1 MKMTNP
7 LKSIFLLLLLMF
19 IGIQNIAAAIVTYT
33 TEGGKFYVNGVEYQ
47 GYKATA
53 PNASGGIETIGHF
66 ARITSLKNVTTAE
79 CVIPKN
85 VSNGGQEYIVE
96 GISATFYGYVNNIIT
111 SLTFSAEVGADI
123 ERFYKNFW
131 GTTIWLYDLE
141 GEDRGV
147 NFSNLNLPKLKT
159 LSLPKFRQTGTV
171 DDWKFD
177 FPALTDVYVTDGCPT
192 LSGGMFIHASQITM
206 HIQPQYI
213 KESMQYAAVWSDFKA
228 IVPFSWNYSLA
239 FWNYSKRNVKLY
251 SLGNKDYSS
260 ATPLPPPSVTGK
272 EYGYKSMVGNLGENY
287 LLTCEYD
294 PETED
299 VPTLT
304 RNDEPIDEND
314 LFEVEEGVVGYQE
327 SNLHE
332 HVSYKVNANHKQCR
346 VTFNG
351 GEGYIAGTY
360 EIRRDGTRH
369 NGNIFN
375 GFIDCDYGS
384 EVRLTMPATPY
395 LLNDDLKLTFYNT
408 GTPQNITLPTPVDGN
423 YEIVFSVPSIS
434 SARFSYAYVVPQGEG
449 ESIPDPVITLMR
461 MGEGEVKLTKFWEW
475 DHRENEYRYEQTI
488 NCVNPTTSIAIP
500 LPEDEGW
507 GYRLEVTP
515 LKGQKLRNLLVGYI
529 MPADD
534 EGSERIYWGD
544 YLATATNHYN
554 ATTNTY
560 TFTVDME
567 NGGGDD
573 FGMEDYNILVDMG
586 PTETIVEDGY
596 KQTIVCKGSTQS
608 KVWFSGETSTE
619 LSGDCAATVIMD
631 DESDYDHFV
640 TINLAKGEK
649 FTAYRDGEDVTSQF
663 EYYGDAYHYEF
674 FDESY
679 FYASGWTF
687 IFEKDEN
694 VVTGYDWTVVGQT
707 LPEETKLTIV
717 YKEGEEEEVEEVHV
731 LNAGANKIHIN
742 ASGLQSVRFDLPRVN
757 DATPQISCDGQD
769 RISDLT
775 LSGNTYSLTVP
786 EMQVTDAT
794 WLVGQQSSQTQWTVV
809 RNENTIGAELIVTRG
824 AKSDTLTCNSLA
836 TSVSI
841 TSASSAKLR
850 VLTKVGSNFDV
861 YLTGYG
867 TTQKISVIKAVR
879 VITGLDLIPSKDLV
893 DAVATNGPQLLMED
907 VSLADAMDIYHK
919 IVVAGGTVSFEA
931 KDNTNSSATIPLK
944 VLRDGVNVTSEGT
957 TDGDFLCFTTSS
969 DDLTGTTWV
978 ITTDEAY
985 DRFDVNR
992 DGTVSIADVT
1002 TLVNK
1007 ILGKPTE

>member
-1 MKMTNP
+1 MKTTKIF
-7 LKSIFLLLLLMF
+7 KSIFLLLLLMF

-33 TEGGKFYVNGVEYQ
+33 PEGGKFYVDGVEYQ

-53 PNASGGIETIGHF
+53 PNSSGGIETIGHF
-66 ARITSLKNVTTAE
+66 ARITSLRDVTTAE
-79 CVIPKN
+79 CVIPEN
-85 VSNGGQEYIVE
+85 VSNGGFEYLVE

-123 ERFYKNFW
+123 ERYYKNFW

-171 DDWKFD
+171 GDWTFD

-239 FWNYSKRNVKLY
+239 FWNYSKRYVKIY
-251 SLGNKDYSS
+251 SLGNEDYSETS
-260 ATPLPPPSVTGK
+260 LPDYLVGGK
-272 EYGYKSMVGNLGENY
+272 ENGFKSTDGNLGENY
-287 LLTCEYD
+287 LVTCEYD

-299 VPTLT
+299 VPTVT
-304 RNDEPIDEND
+304 RNDEPIDETD

-332 HVSYKVNANHKQCR
+332 HVSYKVNANHKHCR

-384 EVRLTMPATPY
+384 EVKLTMPATPY
-395 LLNDDLKLTFYNT
+395 LLNNDLKLTLYNT
-408 GTPQNITLPTPVDGN
+408 GTPLNIALPTPVDGN

-434 SARFSYAYVVPQGEG
+434 SARFSYAYVIPQGEG

-529 MPADD
+529 MPEDN
-534 EGSERIYWGD
+534 EGKERIYWGD
-544 YLATATNHYN
+544 YLNWTSYD

-573 FGMEDYNILVDMG
+573 FGMEDYNVLVDMG

-596 KQTIVCKGSTQS
+596 KQSIVCKGSTQS

-619 LSGDCAATVIMD
+619 LSGDCAATVVMD

-663 EYYGDAYHYEF
+663 EYYSDAYHYEF

-679 FYASGWTF
+679 FYASGWTI

-694 VVTGYDWTVVGQT
+694 VVTGYDWTVVGQS

-717 YKEGEEEEVEEVHV
+717 YEDEEEEHV
-731 LNAGANKIHIN
+731 LNAGVNDIHIN
-742 ASGLQSVRFDLPRVN
+742 ASGLQYVRFDLPRVN

-786 EMQVTDAT
+786 EMQVTDAI
-794 WLVGQQSSQTQWTVV
+794 WLVGQQSSQMQWTAV
-809 RNENTIGAELIVTRG
+809 RNEDTIGAELIVTRG
-824 AKSDTLTCNSLA
+824 AKSDTLTCNALA
-836 TSVSI
+836 TSASI

-861 YLTGYG
+861 DLTGYG
-867 TTQKISVIKAVR
+867 TNKIAVIKAVR
-879 VITGLDLIPSKDLV
+879 EITGLDLKDSKDLV
-893 DAVATNGPQLLMED
+893 EATANGPQLLKTN
-907 VSLADAMDIYHK
+907 VSLAEVMDIQHR
-919 IVVAGGTVSFEA
+919 IAVVGGTVSIEA
-931 KDNTNSSATIPLK
+931 TDATNNSGTIPLK
-944 VLRDGVNVTSEGT
+944 VLRDGVNVTSQGT
-957 TDGDFLCFTTSS
+957 LEGDFLCFTVS
-969 DDLTGTTWV
+969 DEDLTGTTWV

-992 DGTVSIADVT
+992 DGSISIADVT

-1007 ILGKPTE
+1007 ILGKE

>member
-1 MKMTNP
+1 METTKNF
-7 LKSIFLLLLLMF
+7 KSIFLLLLLMF

-33 TEGGKFYVNGVEYQ
+33 TEGGKFYVEGVEYQ

-123 ERFYKNFW
+123 ERFYTNFW
-131 GTTIWLYDLE
+131 GTTTIWLYDLE

-159 LSLPKFRQTGTV
+159 LSLPNFRQTGTV

-213 KESMQYAAVWSDFKA
+213 KESMQYAAVWSDFKD

-239 FWNYSKRNVKLY
+239 FWNYSKRYVKIY

-299 VPTLT
+299 VPTVT

-314 LFEVEEGVVGYQE
+314 LFEVDEGVVGYQE

-332 HVSYKVNANHKQCR
+332 HVSYKVNANHKQCQ
-346 VTFNG
+346 VTFYG

-369 NGNIFN
+369 YGNIFN
-375 GFIDCDYGS
+375 GSIDCDYGS
-384 EVRLTMPATPY
+384 EVKLTMPATPY
-395 LLNDDLKLTFYNT
+395 LLNNNLKLTLFGST
-408 GTPQNITLPTPVDGN
+408 VTTQNITLPTPVDGN

-434 SARFSYAYVVPQGEG
+434 RAHFSYAYVIPQGEG

-475 DHRENEYRYEQTI
+475 GEQDEAYRNIETI
-488 NCVNPTTSIAIP
+488 NCVNPITSIAIP
-500 LPEDEGW
+500 LPEDDGW

-529 MPADD
+529 MKGDNGAP
-534 EGSERIYWGD
+534 SKIYWGD
-544 YLATATNHYN
+544 YLSWTSCDT
-554 ATTNTY
+554 TTNTY

-567 NGGGDD
+567 QGGGDE
-573 FGMEDYNILVDMG
+573 FGKEDYNVLVDMG

-608 KVWFSGETSTE
+608 KVWFSGETSTV

-663 EYYGDAYHYEF
+663 EYYSDAYHYEF

-694 VVTGYDWTVVGQT
+694 VVTGYDWTVVGQS
-707 LPEETKLTIV
+707 LFEETKLTIV

-786 EMQVTDAT
+786 EMQVTDAV
-794 WLVGQQSSQTQWTVV
+794 WLVGQQSSQMQWTAV
-809 RNENTIGAELIVTRG
+809 RNEDTIGAELIVTRG

-836 TSVSI
+836 TSASI

-861 YLTGYG
+861 KLTGYG
-867 TTQKISVIKAVR
+867 TNKIAVIYAVKE
-879 VITGLDLIPSKDLV
+879 ITGLGLKESKDLV
-893 DAVATNGPQLLMED
+893 DATANEPQLLKGN
-907 VSLADAMDIYHK
+907 VSLEKVMDIQHR
-919 IVVAGGTVSFEA
+919 IVIAGGTVSIEL
-931 KDNTNSSATIPLK
+931 KDATGAIPLK

-957 TDGDFLCFTTSS
+957 LEGDFLCFTVSNE
-969 DDLTGTTWV
+969 DLTGTTWV

-992 DGTVSIADVT
+992 DGSISIADVT

-1007 ILGKPTE
+1007 ILGKE

>member
-1 MKMTNP
+1 MKTTRT

-33 TEGGKFYVNGVEYQ
+33 TEGGKFYVEGVEYQ

-123 ERFYKNFW
+123 ERFYTNFW
-131 GTTIWLYDLE
+131 GTTTIWLYDLE

-159 LSLPKFRQTGTV
+159 LSLPNFRQTGTV

-239 FWNYSKRNVKLY
+239 FWNYSKRIVKLY

-287 LLTCEYD
+287 LVTCEYD

-299 VPTLT
+299 VPTVT

-346 VTFNG
+346 VTFYG

-384 EVRLTMPATPY
+384 EVKLTMPATPY
-395 LLNDDLKLTFYNT
+395 LLNNDLKLTLYNT
-408 GTPQNITLPTPVDGN
+408 GTTQNIALPTPVDGN

-434 SARFSYAYVVPQGEG
+434 SARFSYAYVIPQG

-475 DHRENEYRYEQTI
+475 DNRENEYRNEQTI

-500 LPEDEGW
+500 LPEDKGW

-529 MPADD
+529 MKGDNGAP
-534 EGSERIYWGD
+534 SKIYWGD
-544 YLATATNHYN
+544 YLSWTSCDT
-554 ATTNTY
+554 TTNTY
-560 TFTVDME
+560 TFTVDTE
-567 NGGGDD
+567 QGGGDE
-573 FGMEDYNILVDMG
+573 FGMEDYNVLVDMG

-596 KQTIVCKGSTQS
+596 KQAIVCKGSTQS

-674 FDESY
+674 ADESY

-694 VVTGYDWTVVGQT
+694 VVTGYDWTVVGQS

-742 ASGLQSVRFDLPRVN
+742 ASGLQSVRFDLPRMN

-775 LSGNTYSLTVP
+775 LSGNTYSLIVP
-786 EMQVTDAT
+786 EMQVTDAV
-794 WLVGQQSSQTQWTVV
+794 WLVGQQSSQTQWTAV
-809 RNENTIGAELIVTRG
+809 RNEDTIGAELIVTRA

-836 TSVSI
+836 TSASI

-861 YLTGYG
+861 YLTGYTENHKKPIVNIVMQVLG
-867 TTQKISVIKAVR
+867 LHLYEAVNF
-879 VITGLDLIPSKDLV
+879 VNASPSE
-893 DAVATNGPQLLMED
+893 PQLLMEN
-907 VSLADAMDIYHK
+907 VSLEEVMDIQHR
-919 IVVAGGTVSFEA
+919 IVIVGGTVSIKA
-931 KDNTNSSATIPLK
+931 KDATNNSSAIPLK

-957 TDGDFLCFTTSS
+957 LEGDFLCFTVSNE
-969 DDLTGTTWV
+969 DLTGTTWV

-992 DGTVSIADVT
+992 DGSISIADVT

-1007 ILGKPTE
+1007 ILGKQTE

>member
-1 MKMTNP
+1 MTNP

-131 GTTIWLYDLE
+131 GTTIWLYDLT

-239 FWNYSKRNVKLY
+239 FWNYSKRIVKLY
-251 SLGNKDYSS
+251 SLGNEDYSETS
-260 ATPLPPPSVTGK
+260 HPAYLVGGR
-272 EYGYKSMVGNLGENY
+272 EYGYKSIDGNLGENY

-304 RNDEPIDEND
+304 RNDEPIDETD

-327 SNLHE
+327 SDLHE

-369 NGNIFN
+369 YGNIFN

-384 EVRLTMPATPY
+384 EVKLTMPATPY
-395 LLNDDLKLTFYNT
+395 LLNNDLKLTLYNT
-408 GTPQNITLPTPVDGN
+408 GTTQNITLPTPVDGN

-434 SARFSYAYVVPQGEG
+434 SARFSYAYVIPQGEG

-596 KQTIVCKGSTQS
+596 KQSIVCKGSTQS

-663 EYYGDAYHYEF
+663 EYYSDAYHYEF

-679 FYASGWTF
+679 FYASGWTI

-731 LNAGANKIHIN
+731 LNAGVNDIHIN
-742 ASGLQSVRFDLPRVN
+742 ASGLQLVRFDLPRMN

-769 RISDLT
+769 RISELT
-775 LSGNTYSLTVP
+775 LSGNTYSLIVP
-786 EMQVTDAT
+786 EMQVTDAI
-794 WLVGQQSSQTQWTVV
+794 WLVGQQSNQMQWTAV

-867 TTQKISVIKAVR
+867 TNKIKVIYAVKE
-879 VITGLDLIPSKDLV
+879 ITGLGLKESKDLV
-893 DAVATNGPQLLMED
+893 DATANGPQLLKGN
-907 VSLADAMDIYHK
+907 VSLADVMDIQHR
-919 IVVAGGTVSFEA
+919 IVIVGGTVSIEL
-931 KDNTNSSATIPLK
+931 KDATGTIPLK

-957 TDGDFLCFTTSS
+957 LEGDFLCFTVSNE
-969 DDLTGTTWV
+969 DLTGTTWV

>member
-1 MKMTNP
+1 MKTTRT

-123 ERFYKNFW
+123 ERFYTNFW

-159 LSLPKFRQTGTV
+159 LSSPNFRQTGTV

-213 KESMQYAAVWSDFKA
+213 KESMQYAAVWSDFKD

-299 VPTLT
+299 VPTVT

-332 HVSYKVNANHKQCR
+332 HVSYKVNANHKHCQ
-346 VTFNG
+346 VTFDG

-375 GFIDCDYGS
+375 GSIDCDYGS
-384 EVRLTMPATPY
+384 EVKLTMPATPY
-395 LLNDDLKLTFYNT
+395 LLNNDLKLTLYGST
-408 GTPQNITLPTPVDGN
+408 VTTQNITLPTPVDGN

-434 SARFSYAYVVPQGEG
+434 RADFSYAYVIPQGEG

-475 DHRENEYRYEQTI
+475 GEQDEAYRNIETI

-500 LPEDEGW
+500 LPSTGNNGW

-529 MPADD
+529 MKGDNGAP
-534 EGSERIYWGD
+534 SKIYWGD
-544 YLATATNHYN
+544 YLSWTSCDT
-554 ATTNTY
+554 TTNTY

-567 NGGGDD
+567 QGGGDE
-573 FGMEDYNILVDMG
+573 FGKEDYNVLVDMG

-596 KQTIVCKGSTQS
+596 KQSIVCKGSTQS
-608 KVWFSGETSTE
+608 KVWFSGETSTV

-663 EYYGDAYHYEF
+663 EYYSDAYHYEF
-674 FDESY
+674 ADESY
-679 FYASGWTF
+679 FYASGWTI

-731 LNAGANKIHIN
+731 LNPGANKIHIN

-786 EMQVTDAT
+786 EMQVTDAV
-794 WLVGQQSSQTQWTVV
+794 WLVGQQSNQMQWTAV
-809 RNENTIGAELIVTRG
+809 RNEDTIGAELIVTRG
-824 AKSDTLTCNSLA
+824 EKSDTLTCNSLA

-861 YLTGYG
+861 NLTGYG
-867 TTQKISVIKAVR
+867 TNKIAVIYAVKE
-879 VITGLDLIPSKDLV
+879 ITGLGLKESKDLV
-893 DAVATNGPQLLMED
+893 DATANGPQLLKGN
-907 VSLADAMDIYHK
+907 VSLAEVMDIQHR
-919 IVVAGGTVSFEA
+919 IVIAGGTVIIEA
-931 KDNTNSSATIPLK
+931 KDATNNSSAIPLK

-957 TDGDFLCFTTSS
+957 LEGDFLCFTVSNE
-969 DDLTGTTWV
+969 DLTGTTWV

-992 DGTVSIADVT
+992 DGSISIADVT

-1007 ILGKPTE
+1007 ILGKE

>member
-1 MKMTNP
+1 MKTTKIF
-7 LKSIFLLLLLMF
+7 KSIFLLLLLMF

-33 TEGGKFYVNGVEYQ
+33 TEGGKFYVDGVEYQ

-53 PNASGGIETIGHF
+53 PNSSGGIETIGHF
-66 ARITSLKNVTTAE
+66 ARITSLRDVTTAE
-79 CVIPKN
+79 CVIPEN
-85 VSNGGQEYIVE
+85 VSNGGFEYLVE

-123 ERFYKNFW
+123 ERFYTNFW
-131 GTTIWLYDLE
+131 GTTTIWLYDLE

-171 DDWKFD
+171 GDWTFD

-228 IVPFSWNYSLA
+228 IVPFSWHYSLA
-239 FWNYSKRNVKLY
+239 FWNYSKRIVKLY

-287 LLTCEYD
+287 LVTCEYD

-299 VPTLT
+299 VPTVT

-314 LFEVEEGVVGYQE
+314 LFEVEDGVVGYQE

-369 NGNIFN
+369 YGNIFN

-384 EVRLTMPATPY
+384 EVKLTMPATPY
-395 LLNDDLKLTFYNT
+395 LLNNDLKLTLYNT
-408 GTPQNITLPTPVDGN
+408 GTTQNIALPTPVDGN

-434 SARFSYAYVVPQGEG
+434 SARFSYAYVIPQGEG

-567 NGGGDD
+567 QGGGDE

-586 PTETIVEDGY
+586 PTETVVEDGY
-596 KQTIVCKGSTQS
+596 KQSIVCKGSTQS

-619 LSGDCAATVIMD
+619 LTGDCAATVVMD
-631 DESDYDHFV
+631 DKSDYDHFV

-663 EYYGDAYHYEF
+663 EYYSDAYHYEF
-674 FDESY
+674 VDESY
-679 FYASGWTF
+679 FYPSGWTI

-694 VVTGYDWTVVGQT
+694 VVTGYDWTVVGQS
-707 LPEETKLTIV
+707 LPEETKLTVV
-717 YKEGEEEEVEEVHV
+717 YQEADEQAEEEVYV
-731 LNAGANKIHIN
+731 LNSGANKIHIN
-742 ASGLQSVRFDLPRVN
+742 ASGLQYVRFDLPRVN
-757 DATPQISCDGQD
+757 DATPQITRDGQD
-769 RISDLT
+769 CISDLT
-775 LSGNTYSLTVP
+775 LSGNTYTLTVP
-786 EMQVTDAT
+786 EMQVTDAV
-794 WLVGQQSSQTQWTVV
+794 WLVGQQSSQMQWTAV
-809 RNENTIGAELIVTRG
+809 RNEDTIGAELIVTRG
-824 AKSDTLTCNSLA
+824 EKSDTLTCNSLA

-841 TSASSAKLR
+841 TSATSAKLR

-861 YLTGYG
+861 KLTGYG
-867 TTQKISVIKAVR
+867 TNKIAVIKAVR
-879 VITGLDLIPSKDLV
+879 EITELDLKDSKDLV
-893 DAVATNGPQLLMED
+893 EATANGPKLLKGN
-907 VSLADAMDIYHK
+907 VSLAEVMDIQHR
-919 IVVAGGTVSFEA
+919 IAVVGGTVSIEA
-931 KDNTNSSATIPLK
+931 KDAINTIPLK
-944 VLRDGVNVTSEGT
+944 VLRDGVNVTSQGT
-957 TDGDFLCFTTSS
+957 LDGDFLCFTVSNE
-969 DDLTGTTWV
+969 DLTGTTWV

-985 DRFDVNR
+985 DRYDVNR
-992 DGTVSIADVT
+992 DGHITIADVT
-1002 TLVNK
+1002 KLVNV
-1007 ILGKPTE
+1007 ILGKE

>member
-1 MKMTNP
+1 METTKNF
-7 LKSIFLLLLLMF
+7 KSIFLLLLLMF

-159 LSLPKFRQTGTV
+159 LSLPNFRQTGTV

-228 IVPFSWNYSLA
+228 IVPFSWHYSLA
-239 FWNYSKRNVKLY
+239 FWNHSKRYVKIY
-251 SLGNKDYSS
+251 SLGNEDYSETS
-260 ATPLPPPSVTGK
+260 HPAYLVGGR
-272 EYGYKSMVGNLGENY
+272 EYGYKSIDGNLGENY

-304 RNDEPIDEND
+304 RNDEPIDETD

-327 SNLHE
+327 SDLHE
-332 HVSYKVNANHKQCR
+332 HVSYKVNANHKHCR

-384 EVRLTMPATPY
+384 EVKLTMPATPY
-395 LLNDDLKLTFYNT
+395 LLNNNLKLTLYGST
-408 GTPQNITLPTPVDGN
+408 VTTQNITLPTPVDGN

-434 SARFSYAYVVPQGEG
+434 AARFSYAYVIPQGEG

-475 DHRENEYRYEQTI
+475 DHQENEYRNEQTI

-573 FGMEDYNILVDMG
+573 FGMEDYNVLVDMG

-596 KQTIVCKGSTQS
+596 KQSIVCKGSTQS

-674 FDESY
+674 ADESY
-679 FYASGWTF
+679 FYASGWTI

-717 YKEGEEEEVEEVHV
+717 YKEGEEEEVEEVYT
-731 LNAGANKIHIN
+731 LNSGANKIHIN
-742 ASGLQSVRFDLPRVN
+742 ASGLQSARFDIQQMTSYVPM
-757 DATPQISCDGQD
+757 ISCDGVDMSD
-769 RISDLT
+769 R
-775 LSGNTYSLTVP
+775 LSLVDGVQSLSVP
-786 EMQVTDAT
+786 ALQILDAT
-794 WLVGQQSSQTQWTVV
+794 WVIGTQEATAWTIVKTDNVV
-809 RNENTIGAELIVTRG
+809 GAEVVVAYDSENVTT
-824 AKSDTLTCNSLA
+824 SLTDRSTDVPIQKAL
-836 TSVSI
+836 
-841 TSASSAKLR
+841 SAVLR
-850 VLTKVGSNFDV
+850 VPRSLTSTTYDL
-861 YLTGYG
+861 YLTGYANG
-867 TTQKISVIKAVR
+867 QKMAVIKAIR
-879 VITGLDLIPSKDLV
+879 SIIPDLGLAEASALLNEPFPIFLKAYDNLQDAQAAKTTLEATENASITTNVMQPSNLSTCV
-893 DAVATNGPQLLMED
+893 M
-907 VSLADAMDIYHK
+907 
-919 IVVAGGTVSFEA
+919 
-931 KDNTNSSATIPLK
+931 
-944 VLRDGVNVTSEGT
+944 RDGNDVTSQATEQ
-957 TDGDFLCFTTSS
+957 DGYICFSLS
-969 DDLTGTTWV
+969 GEALTKSTWV
-978 ITTDEAY
+978 ILTEDDLKRY
-985 DRFDVNR
+985 DCNR
-992 DGTVSIADVT
+992 DGQISIADVT

-1007 ILGKPTE
+1007 ILGKE

>member
-1 MKMTNP
+1 METTKNF
-7 LKSIFLLLLLMF
+7 KSIFLLLLLMF

-33 TEGGKFYVNGVEYQ
+33 TEGGKFYVEGVEYQ

-123 ERFYKNFW
+123 ERFYTNFW
-131 GTTIWLYDLE
+131 GTTTIWLYDLE

-159 LSLPKFRQTGTV
+159 LSLPNFRQTGTV

-213 KESMQYAAVWSDFKA
+213 KESMQYAAVWSDFKD

-239 FWNYSKRNVKLY
+239 FWNYSKRYVKIY

-299 VPTLT
+299 VPTVT

-314 LFEVEEGVVGYQE
+314 LFEVDEGVVGYQE

-332 HVSYKVNANHKQCR
+332 HVSYKVNANHKQCQM
-346 VTFNG
+346 TFYG

-369 NGNIFN
+369 YGNIFN
-375 GFIDCDYGS
+375 GSIDCDYGS
-384 EVRLTMPATPY
+384 EVKLTMPATPY
-395 LLNDDLKLTFYNT
+395 LLNNNLKLTLFGST
-408 GTPQNITLPTPVDGN
+408 VTTQNITLPTPVDGN

-434 SARFSYAYVVPQGEG
+434 RAHFSYAYVIPQGEG

-475 DHRENEYRYEQTI
+475 GEQDEAYRNIETI
-488 NCVNPTTSIAIP
+488 NCVNPITSIAIP
-500 LPEDEGW
+500 LPEDDGW

-529 MPADD
+529 MKGDNGAP
-534 EGSERIYWGD
+534 SKIYWGD
-544 YLATATNHYN
+544 YLSWTSCDT
-554 ATTNTY
+554 TTNTY

-567 NGGGDD
+567 QGGGDE
-573 FGMEDYNILVDMG
+573 FGKEDYNVLVDMG

-608 KVWFSGETSTE
+608 KVWFSGETSTV

-663 EYYGDAYHYEF
+663 EYYSDAYHYEF

-694 VVTGYDWTVVGQT
+694 VVTGYDWTVVGQS
-707 LPEETKLTIV
+707 LFEETKLTIV

-786 EMQVTDAT
+786 EMQVTDAV
-794 WLVGQQSSQTQWTVV
+794 WLVGQQSSQMQWTAV
-809 RNENTIGAELIVTRG
+809 RNEDTIGAELIVTRG

-836 TSVSI
+836 TSASI

-861 YLTGYG
+861 KLTGYG
-867 TTQKISVIKAVR
+867 TNKIAVIYAVKE
-879 VITGLDLIPSKDLV
+879 ITGLGLKESKDLV
-893 DAVATNGPQLLMED
+893 DATANEPQLLKGN
-907 VSLADAMDIYHK
+907 VSLEKVMDIQHR
-919 IVVAGGTVSFEA
+919 IVIAGGTVSIEL
-931 KDNTNSSATIPLK
+931 KDATGAIPLK

-957 TDGDFLCFTTSS
+957 LEGDFLCFTVSNE
-969 DDLTGTTWV
+969 DLTGTTWV

-992 DGTVSIADVT
+992 DGSISIADVT

-1007 ILGKPTE
+1007 ILGKE

>member
-1 MKMTNP
+1 MKTTKIF
-7 LKSIFLLLLLMF
+7 KSIFLLVLLMF

-33 TEGGKFYVNGVEYQ
+33 TEGGKFYVEGVEYQ

-66 ARITSLKNVTTAE
+66 ARITSLRDVTTAE

-131 GTTIWLYDLE
+131 GTTIWLYDLT

-159 LSLPKFRQTGTV
+159 LSLPNFRQTGTV

-228 IVPFSWNYSLA
+228 IVPFSWHYSLT

-287 LLTCEYD
+287 LVTCEYD

-304 RNDEPIDEND
+304 RNDEPIDETD

-332 HVSYKVNANHKQCR
+332 HVSYKVNANHKHCR
-346 VTFNG
+346 LTFDG
-351 GEGYIAGTY
+351 GDDGYIAGTY

-384 EVRLTMPATPY
+384 EVKLTMPATPY
-395 LLNDDLKLTFYNT
+395 LLNNDLKLTLYNT
-408 GTPQNITLPTPVDGN
+408 GTPQNIALPTPVDGN

-434 SARFSYAYVVPQGEG
+434 AARFSYAYVVPQGEG

-475 DHRENEYRYEQTI
+475 GEQDEAYRNIETI
-488 NCVNPTTSIAIP
+488 NCVNPITSIAIP
-500 LPEDEGW
+500 LPEDDGW

-529 MPADD
+529 MPADN
-534 EGSERIYWGD
+534 EGKERIYWGD
-544 YLATATNHYN
+544 YLSSASCDT
-554 ATTNTY
+554 TTNTY

-567 NGGGDD
+567 QGGGDE

-596 KQTIVCKGSTQS
+596 KQTIVCKGSPQS
-608 KVWFSGETSTE
+608 KVWFNGETSTE
-619 LSGDCAATVIMD
+619 LSGDCAATFIMD
-631 DESDYDHFV
+631 DKGEFDHFV
-640 TINLAKGEK
+640 TISLANGEK

-674 FDESY
+674 ADESY
-679 FYASGWTF
+679 FYASGWTI

-694 VVTGYDWTVVGQT
+694 VVTGYDWTVVGQS

-717 YKEGEEEEVEEVHV
+717 YKEGEEEEVEEVYT
-731 LNAGANKIHIN
+731 LNPGANKIHIN

-757 DATPQISCDGQD
+757 DATPQIACDGQD
-769 RISDLT
+769 RIADLT

-786 EMQVTDAT
+786 EMQVTDAV
-794 WLVGQQSSQTQWTVV
+794 WLVGQQSNQMQWTAV
-809 RNENTIGAELIVTRG
+809 RNEDTIGAELIVTRG
-824 AKSDTLTCNSLA
+824 EKSDTLTCNSLA

-861 YLTGYG
+861 KLTGYG
-867 TTQKISVIKAVR
+867 TNKIAVIKAVR
-879 VITGLDLIPSKDLV
+879 EITGLDLKDSKDLV
-893 DAVATNGPQLLMED
+893 DSTLYGPQLLKEN
-907 VSLADAMDIYHK
+907 VSLANVMDIQHR
-919 IVVAGGTVSFEA
+919 IVIVGGTVSIEP
-931 KDNTNSSATIPLK
+931 KDATGTIPLK

-957 TDGDFLCFTTSS
+957 LEGDFLCFTVSNE
-969 DDLTGTTWV
+969 DLTGTTWV

-985 DRFDVNR
+985 DRYDVNR
-992 DGTVSIADVT
+992 DGSISIADVT

-1007 ILGKPTE
+1007 ILGKE

>member
-1 MKMTNP
+1 MKTTKIF
-7 LKSIFLLLLLMF
+7 KSIFLLLLLMF

-33 TEGGKFYVNGVEYQ
+33 TEGGKFYVDGVEYQ

-53 PNASGGIETIGHF
+53 PYGSGDIATIGHF
-66 ARITSLKNVTTAE
+66 ARITSLRDVTTAE

-96 GISATFYGYVNNIIT
+96 GISATFYGSVNNIIT

-123 ERFYKNFW
+123 ERFYTNFW

-171 DDWKFD
+171 GDWTFD

-213 KESMQYAAVWSDFKA
+213 KESMKTAAVWSDFKA
-228 IVPFSWNYSLA
+228 IVPFSWKYPLT
-239 FWNYSKRNVKLY
+239 FWNYSKRPVKLY
-251 SLGNKDYSS
+251 SLGNEDYSETS
-260 ATPLPPPSVTGK
+260 HPDYLVGGR
-272 EYGYKSMVGNLGENY
+272 ENGFKSTDGNLGENY

-299 VPTLT
+299 VPTVT
-304 RNDEPIDEND
+304 RNDEPIDETD
-314 LFEVEEGVVGYQE
+314 LFEVEDGVVGYQE

-332 HVSYKVNANHKQCR
+332 HVSYEVKANHKHCR
-346 VTFNG
+346 VTFYG

-360 EIRRDGTRH
+360 EIRRDGTRRY
-369 NGNIFN
+369 GNIFN

-384 EVRLTMPATPY
+384 EVKLTMPATPY
-395 LLNDDLKLTFYNT
+395 LLNNDLKLTLYNT
-408 GTPQNITLPTPVDGN
+408 GTTQNIALPTPVDGN

-434 SARFSYAYVVPQGEG
+434 SARFSYAYVIPQGEG

-475 DHRENEYRYEQTI
+475 DHQENEYRYEQTI

-500 LPEDEGW
+500 LPDDEGW

-529 MPADD
+529 MPDD
-534 EGSERIYWGD
+534 NEGKERIYWGD
-544 YLATATNHYN
+544 YLNWTSYD

-567 NGGGDD
+567 QGGGDE

-586 PTETIVEDGY
+586 PTETVVEDGY
-596 KQTIVCKGSTQS
+596 KQSIVCKGSAQS

-619 LSGDCAATVIMD
+619 LTGDCAATVVMD
-631 DESDYDHFV
+631 DKGDYDHFV

-663 EYYGDAYHYEF
+663 EYYSDAYHYEF
-674 FDESY
+674 VDESY
-679 FYASGWTF
+679 FYSSGWTI

-694 VVTGYDWTVVGQT
+694 VVTGYDWTVVGQS
-707 LPEETKLTIV
+707 LPEETKLTVV
-717 YKEGEEEEVEEVHV
+717 YQEADEQAEEEVYV
-731 LNAGANKIHIN
+731 LNSGSNKIHIN
-742 ASGLQSVRFDLPRVN
+742 ASGLQYVRFDLPRVN
-757 DATPQISCDGQD
+757 DATPQITRDGQD
-769 RISDLT
+769 CISDLT

-786 EMQVTDAT
+786 EMQVTDAV
-794 WLVGQQSSQTQWTVV
+794 WLVGQQSNQMQWTAV

-824 AKSDTLTCNSLA
+824 EKSDTLTCNSLA
-836 TSVSI
+836 TSASI

-867 TTQKISVIKAVR
+867 TNKIAVIKAVR
-879 VITGLDLIPSKDLV
+879 EITGWDLKDSKDLV
-893 DAVATNGPQLLMED
+893 DATLYGPQLLMGN
-907 VSLADAMDIYHK
+907 VSLSEVMDIQHR
-919 IVVAGGTVSFEA
+919 IAVVGGAVSIEA
-931 KDNTNSSATIPLK
+931 KDATNTIPLK
-944 VLRDGVNVTSEGT
+944 VLRDGVNVTSQGT
-957 TDGDFLCFTTSS
+957 LDGDFLCFTVSNE
-969 DDLTGTTWV
+969 DLTGTTWV

-985 DRFDVNR
+985 DRYDVNH
-992 DGTVSIADVT
+992 DGHITIADVT
-1002 TLVNK
+1002 KLVNV
-1007 ILGKPTE
+1007 ILGKE

>member
-1 MKMTNP
+1 MTNS

-228 IVPFSWNYSLA
+228 IVPFSWHYSLA
-239 FWNYSKRNVKLY
+239 FWNYSKRIVKLY

-260 ATPLPPPSVTGK
+260 ANPLPPPSVTGK

-299 VPTLT
+299 VPTVT

-314 LFEVEEGVVGYQE
+314 LFEVDDGVVGYQE

-332 HVSYKVNANHKQCR
+332 HVSYKVNANHKHCQL
-346 VTFNG
+346 TFDG
-351 GEGYIAGTY
+351 GDDGYIAGTY

-395 LLNDDLKLTFYNT
+395 LLNNDLKLTLYGST
-408 GTPQNITLPTPVDGN
+408 VTTQNITLPTPVDGN

-434 SARFSYAYVVPQGEG
+434 RARFSYAYVIPQGEG

-475 DHRENEYRYEQTI
+475 GEQDEAYRNIETI
-488 NCVNPTTSIAIP
+488 NCVNPITSIAIP
-500 LPEDEGW
+500 LPEDDGW

-596 KQTIVCKGSTQS
+596 KQSIVCKGSTQS

-679 FYASGWTF
+679 FYASGWTI

-731 LNAGANKIHIN
+731 LNAGVNDIHIN

-841 TSASSAKLR
+841 TSATSAKLR
-850 VLTKVGSNFDV
+850 VLTKVGSYFDV
-861 YLTGYG
+861 KLTGYG
-867 TTQKISVIKAVR
+867 TNKIAVIYAVKE
-879 VITGLDLIPSKDLV
+879 ITGLGLKESKDLV
-893 DAVATNGPQLLMED
+893 DATANGPQLLMED

-957 TDGDFLCFTTSS
+957 LEGDFLCFTVSNE
-969 DDLTGTTWV
+969 DLTGTTWV

>member
-1 MKMTNP
+1 MKTTKI

-19 IGIQNIAAAIVTYT
+19 IGIQNIAAVVGTYKYNADIEV
-33 TEGGKFYVNGVEYQ
+33 EGVKYRCYTV
-47 GYKATA
+47 TA
-53 PNASGGIETIGHF
+53 PIGSTGYTHTVGHF
-66 ARITSLKNVTTAE
+66 ARVLSIAYVTTAE
-79 CVIPKN
+79 CVIPATVEN
-85 VSNGGQEYIVE
+85 AGFTYEVE
-96 GISATFYGYVNNIIT
+96 GISREFYTNNHKIETLKFTGNVGTKNTSYSYIHSGYNSYGVYVDAI
-111 SLTFSAEVGADI
+111 V
-123 ERFYKNFW
+123 
-131 GTTIWLYDLE
+131 
-141 GEDRGV
+141 GEDMGV
-147 NFSNLNLPKLKT
+147 DFSHMYLPNLKT
-159 LSLPKFRQTGTV
+159 LIVPNFEQTGSV
-171 DDWKFD
+171 DEWKFEGGD
-177 FPALTDVYVTDGCPT
+177 HFPNLEDVYVTDGCPT
-192 LSGGMFIHASQITM
+192 LSYGMFTRASHITM
-206 HIQPQYI
+206 HIPPQYI
-213 KESMQYAAVWSDFKA
+213 RESMKTAAVWSDFKD
-228 IVPFSWNYSLA
+228 IVPFSWNYSLT
-239 FWNYSKRNVKLY
+239 FWNCSKRIVKLY
-251 SLGNKDYSS
+251 SLGNEDYSETS
-260 ATPLPPPSVTGK
+260 HPAYLVGGRENGS
-272 EYGYKSMVGNLGENY
+272 KSIDGNLGENY

-299 VPTLT
+299 VPTVT

-314 LFEVEEGVVGYQE
+314 LFVVDEGVVGYQE
-327 SNLHE
+327 SDLHE

-346 VTFNG
+346 VTFYG

-369 NGNIFN
+369 YGNIFN

-384 EVRLTMPATPY
+384 KVRLTMPATPY
-395 LLNDDLKLTFYNT
+395 LLNDDLKLTLYNT

-475 DHRENEYRYEQTI
+475 DHREDEYRNEQTI

-529 MPADD
+529 M
-534 EGSERIYWGD
+534 EGDNGAPSKIYWGD
-544 YLATATNHYN
+544 YLSWTSYN
-554 ATTNTY
+554 AETNTY

-567 NGGGDD
+567 QGGDD
-573 FGMEDYNILVDMG
+573 EFGMEDYNVLVDMG

-596 KQTIVCKGSTQS
+596 KQSIVCKGSTQS
-608 KVWFSGETSTE
+608 KVWFNGETSTE

-631 DESDYDHFV
+631 DESEYDHFV

-663 EYYGDAYHYEF
+663 EYYSDAYHYEF

-679 FYASGWTF
+679 FYASGWTI

-707 LPEETKLTIV
+707 LPEETKLTII
-717 YKEGEEEEVEEVHV
+717 YKEGEEEEVEEVYV

-757 DATPQISCDGQD
+757 DATPQIACDGQD

-786 EMQVTDAT
+786 EMQVTDAV
-794 WLVGQQSSQTQWTVV
+794 WLVGQQSNQMQWTAV
-809 RNENTIGAELIVTRG
+809 RNEDTIGAELIVTRA

-836 TSVSI
+836 TSASI

-861 YLTGYG
+861 YLTGPG
-867 TTQKISVIKAVR
+867 TQKIAVIKAVR
-879 VITGLDLIPSKDLV
+879 EITGLGLKESKDLV
-893 DAVATNGPQLLMED
+893 EATANEPQLLMEN
-907 VSLADAMDIYHK
+907 VSLADVMDIQHR
-919 IVVAGGTVSFEA
+919 IVIVGGTVSIEA
-931 KDNTNSSATIPLK
+931 KDATNNSSAIPLK

-957 TDGDFLCFTTSS
+957 LEGDFLCFTVSNE
-969 DDLTGTTWV
+969 DLTGTTWV

-992 DGTVSIADVT
+992 DGHISIADVT

-1007 ILGKPTE
+1007 ILGKE